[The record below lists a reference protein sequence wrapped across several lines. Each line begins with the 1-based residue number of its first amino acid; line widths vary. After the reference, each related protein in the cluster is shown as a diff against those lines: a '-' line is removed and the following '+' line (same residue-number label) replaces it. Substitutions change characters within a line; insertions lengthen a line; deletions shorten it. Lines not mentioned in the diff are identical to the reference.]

1 MPFMQA
7 AIHPKWQQATVTCA
21 CGNTFTVGTT
31 VPSIHVEVCSACHPF
46 YTGQM
51 KYVDTKGRVDSFLN
65 KQAAAKTDR
74 VSKNARRAAKREA
87 EIAKD
92 IARPDTLSA
101 LRKTIREN
109 KAK

>member
-1 MPFMQA
+1 MQA
-7 AIHPKWQQATVTCA
+7 AIHPKWQEAIVTCA

-31 VPSIHVEVCSACHPF
+31 VPSIHVEVCSMCHPF

-65 KQAAAKTDR
+65 KQAAASKDR
-74 VSKNARRAAKREA
+74 VSKNARRAAKRDEK
-87 EIAKD
+87 IAQD
-92 IARPDTLSA
+92 IARPDTLAA